1 MSWELYDLTAD
12 PRESENLVARRKA
25 LAMELAKQMVEKL
38 DSQEAL
44 YPTNATSGEPVKPN
58 LEQIGK
64 RS

>member
-1 MSWELYDLTAD
+1 MN
-12 PRESENLVARRKA
+12 PENLVARRKA

-58 LEQIGK
+58 LEQIGN